1 MHSVICRFTNFQF
14 KIKFSAW
21 SCAIRRSCVIE
32 WLVIDLLRERQMFF
46 LYQRFFWRFQSWLLE
61 HADCYILCENRTEI
75 FIKHF
80 LPFRLFGYKW
90 DPHEFLKARVRYWPV
105 DSYFSV
111 VVSFL
116 KDRGLTS
123 AFFNWPGKFSSVM
136 HWLKFCKI
144 KLGKIQASSL
154 IILKGISS
162 DCADFEVSKL
172 LTSFSVSSQVTF
184 LKKRARCYSSF
195 LWC

>member
-1 MHSVICRFTNFQF
+1 M
-14 KIKFSAW
+14 
-21 SCAIRRSCVIE
+21 
-32 WLVIDLLRERQMFF
+32 
-46 LYQRFFWRFQSWLLE
+46 
-61 HADCYILCENRTEI
+61 
-75 FIKHF
+75 
-80 LPFRLFGYKW
+80 
-90 DPHEFLKARVRYWPV
+90 
-105 DSYFSV
+105 DSYLSI

-144 KLGKIQASSL
+144 KLGKIQALSL

-172 LTSFSVSSQVTF
+172 LTSFSISSQVTF

-195 LWC
+195 L